1 MGIKDFSFMKQPNKK
16 NLVAIVVGAVVL
28 ILLIFLLL
36 SPSDKA
42 KNAKQLSET
51 FEQKQQEQNTSVSA
65 SYNPPPILDNKQ
77 NTFDDKAIENIKN
90 GNFNQ
95 SADST
100 KDEIEKK
107 IADLSQSQQNVID
120 QSEAMKMIEK
130 KQKPKDMIVFLKS
143 NKSKIEL
150 FNYKN
155 IFKYELKDYKVG
167 DKFLDWY
174 LIEDIN
180 DNFIRFKDT
189 DYAYNLRF
197 IEE

>member
-1 MGIKDFSFMKQPNKK
+1 MNSKFFQNKR
-16 NLVAIVVGAVVL
+16 NVAATIVGVLAL
-28 ILLIFLLL
+28 ILLIFLLIT
-36 SPSDKA
+36 PSDKA
-42 KNAKQLSET
+42 KHTKQLSET
-51 FEQKQQEQNTSVSA
+51 FEQKQQEQNTSVSV

-77 NTFDDKAIENIKN
+77 NTFDDKAIEDIKK

-95 SADST
+95 STDST

-107 IADLSQSQQNVID
+107 IADISQSQQNIID

>member
-1 MGIKDFSFMKQPNKK
+1 MNSKFFQNKR
-16 NLVAIVVGAVVL
+16 NVVATIVGVLAL
-28 ILLIFLLL
+28 ILLIFLLIT
-36 SPSDKA
+36 PSDKA

-130 KQKPKDMIVFLKS
+130 RQKPKDMIVFLKS

>member
-1 MGIKDFSFMKQPNKK
+1 MNSKFFQNKK
-16 NLVAIVVGAVVL
+16 NVVATIVGVLVL
-28 ILLIFLLL
+28 ILLIFLLIT
-36 SPSDKA
+36 PSDKA

-51 FEQKQQEQNTSVSA
+51 FEQKQQEQNTSVSV

-95 SADST
+95 STDST

-107 IADLSQSQQNVID
+107 IADISQSQQNVID

-130 KQKPKDMIVFLKS
+130 EQKPKDMIVFLKS

-167 DKFLDWY
+167 DKFLGWY